1 MPDNRSAF
9 VVSLYGAADVIT
21 DNTIGFTVLYLGRGY
36 ITVCVV
42 NPGNDIVRRLRSV
55 KRYPPVFGNDF
66 LGAVRLDICPLV
78 KDDIAG
84 PQVAVDY
91 SVGPL
96 SALLLIL
103 KASPDHIL

>member
-21 DNTIGFTVLYLGRGY
+21 DNTIRFTVLYLGRGY

-66 LGAVRLDICPLV
+66 LGTVRLGICPLV
-78 KDDIAG
+78 QDDIAV
-84 PQVAVDY
+84 PKITVY
-91 SVGPL
+91 SSVEPL
-96 SALLLIL
+96 FL
-103 KASPDHIL
+103 SPA